1 MKIIAVTGGIGAGKS
16 TVVAMLAQLGAQIV
30 DGDQLAREVVD
41 PATPR
46 GSDTLAKVRTLLGD
60 EVFLDDGSIGRAS
73 VAEAI
78 FSDDELR
85 AGYNRILFPAI
96 EAATVERLAAIAE
109 GDPSATVAHE
119 IPLYTGRALPW
130 HYDYVVTVEADDAIR
145 SERLVQTRG
154 YTPAHA
160 AERIRAQGPSAPRE
174 AIADLV
180 IRSDGSREQT
190 QSQVQGLWE
199 TVQTLPI
206 G

>member
-85 AGYNRILFPAI
+85 AG
-96 EAATVERLAAIAE
+96 
-109 GDPSATVAHE
+109 
-119 IPLYTGRALPW
+119 
-130 HYDYVVTVEADDAIR
+130 
-145 SERLVQTRG
+145 
-154 YTPAHA
+154 
-160 AERIRAQGPSAPRE
+160 
-174 AIADLV
+174 
-180 IRSDGSREQT
+180 
-190 QSQVQGLWE
+190 
-199 TVQTLPI
+199 
-206 G
+206 